1 MNASAFDL
9 SGLVSLQL
17 GSIGAQLG
25 AQINE
30 FSTDVTMS
38 QNSNE
43 KVPTQAAV
51 RTYVGV
57 QTTGALADAVSR
69 ADAGI
74 ATSKYHSDVNS
85 FFMAGN
91 S

>member
-9 SGLVSLQL
+9 SGLTSLRL

-25 AQINE
+25 ASIDE
-30 FSTDVTMS
+30 FSTDVTLS
-38 QNSNE
+38 QNSNT

-57 QTTGALADAVSR
+57 QTSGALADAVSR

-74 ATSKYHSDVNS
+74 ATAKFQSDVNT